1 VSDGTVGVVF
11 DGIVG
16 VVFDG
21 VVGVVFN
28 CVMGVY
34 VHLGVCDFFIGV
46 AFGSLFDILTRV
58 PFSNSNVFMAF
69 GYEHK
74 MVIKFMVLVLLLW
87 IEGNVWCK
95 L

>member
-1 VSDGTVGVVF
+1 VSDGT
-11 DGIVG
+11 IG

-34 VHLGVCDFFIGV
+34 VHLGVCDFFVGV
-46 AFGSLFDILTRV
+46 AFGSLSDILTRV

-74 MVIKFMVLVLLLW
+74 MVNQVHGVGVGVAFMDRGKSVV
-87 IEGNVWCK
+87 
-95 L
+95 